1 MEESIYKHNYEYL
14 SIEEAK
20 SIIGGTFIQGT
31 TNIGGELATKADI
44 DGLLKGADKKLT
56 SIVPVTDTSNEF
68 ICFFE
73 CEDIETFPDDL
84 EHRWIEVSPIQFTFP
99 ADGGSV
105 KITGSYGLTGTLGT
119 RKKVGD
125 ITDTIT
131 ADANATPSTKSG
143 SKTYYYNNDQSQTPT
158 AKVSWTQPNKEEE
171 FPEEWT
177 YVFEYNISD
186 TNGGSSTGTSWSR
199 QYYANGQEIK
209 YDDDFTLN
217 GITSYRTK
225 TGTFGTVKKENVQ
238 YSGQIGRPSG
248 YNYSDKVITQ
258 NGRLAQQGS
267 NKQLQWSYTQEANVK
282 VWGISADPTSLH
294 FEAAGGTQSVSVTTW
309 YTWQY
314 NNNNNQKFDQNTTTE
329 NITAEANTLQQQK
342 TWTKVITKN
351 NKSVSIQCTQEGAQE
366 QFPDDLQHRWIRV
379 QPESSQ
385 ISVDGGTINVTG
397 SYGLTGTYGTEKK
410 IGDITDTIVV
420 ESNSTQDQKSGSKT
434 YYYNNNQSD
443 TPTAKITWTQPG
455 RAEEFPDDE
464 AHRWIEIT
472 PTNAGNFPETG
483 GTITVTGSYGL
494 TGSFGTR
501 KTVGNIND
509 TITVEKNTTTQTKS
523 GSKTYYYNNK
533 PNTNPSATVT
543 WTQDA
548 HIESFTYTYEFKI
561 GLSQD
566 EITKDT
572 LTLLFESTQY
582 GEGSKVPV
590 YYKSIKKKINESGYV
605 VETTN
610 VDIRKSEGTT
620 NNSVVEINN
629 GVIYVYPK
637 AENSSLV
644 DKRFDNY
651 TFTNDNGNKC
661 HIQFIQ
667 NIAGIKVLSCDMV
680 KFTYKWSN
688 GRDLDQAVY
697 VNVNHPDISD
707 DDYSGYGGTVKNNK
721 VLEQF
726 LKFAGDNTG
735 TGNEYTIVE
744 FNSLQKWLQ
753 LHKDEQSSIP
763 GKTIIESLTDNNG
776 ISSIKIDLYANWYG
790 VIGNNTYI
798 QYTAYNKD
806 GDNQKIDVDEDNK
819 QFILT
824 GYQEI
829 DSFQQSF
836 VCHSYGKELWKN
848 PNPRKNYTKI
858 GEFIVY
864 LNNNKVAFQSN
875 EGDYNKWQPGVV
887 TQYVTPSS
895 IDYQYSM
902 TDNNDKC
909 NVTVNL
915 KDFTCDKL
923 SDDDEFSID
932 LYGVAIPVNAGE
944 DIKPYNYSSDF
955 DFTKSVS
962 KQEFPTQFQF
972 EFDVNDFIAKVKEN
986 YFLKDYTGQVYIYIA
1001 IYSQELIKI
1010 ERSFVMKREFFL
1022 IKSDHITR
1030 SV

>member
-1 MEESIYKHNYEYL
+1 MEESNYKHNYEYL

-20 SIIGGTFIQGT
+20 SIIGGTFVQGT
-31 TNIGGELATKADI
+31 TSIGGELATKANI
-44 DGLLKGADKKLT
+44 DKLLTAADKKLT

-73 CEDIETFPDDL
+73 CISNETFPDDL

-125 ITDTIT
+125 IADTIT
-131 ADANATPSTKSG
+131 AGANATPSTKNG

-171 FPEEWT
+171 FPD
-177 YVFEYNISD
+177 N
-186 TNGGSSTGTSWSR
+186 
-199 QYYANGQEIK
+199 
-209 YDDDFTLN
+209 
-217 GITSYRTK
+217 
-225 TGTFGTVKKENVQ
+225 
-238 YSGQIGRPSG
+238 
-248 YNYSDKVITQ
+248 
-258 NGRLAQQGS
+258 
-267 NKQLQWSYTQEANVK
+267 EA
-282 VWGISADPTSLH
+282 
-294 FEAAGGTQSVSVTTW
+294 
-309 YTWQY
+309 
-314 NNNNNQKFDQNTTTE
+314 
-329 NITAEANTLQQQK
+329 
-342 TWTKVITKN
+342 
-351 NKSVSIQCTQEGAQE
+351 
-366 QFPDDLQHRWIRV
+366 HRWIRV

-385 ISVDGGTINVTG
+385 IPVDGGTINVTG

-410 IGDITDTIVV
+410 VGDITDTIVV
-420 ESNSTQDQKSGSKT
+420 ESNSTQGQKSGSKT

-472 PTNAGNFPETG
+472 PTNAGNFTEDG

-494 TGSFGTR
+494 TGSFGTK
-501 KTVGNIND
+501 KTVGQIND
-509 TITVEKNTTTQTKS
+509 TITVERNTTTQTKS
-523 GSKTYYYNNK
+523 GSKTYYYNN
-533 PNTNPSATVT
+533 NSGTSPSATVT

-548 HIESFTYTYEFKI
+548 HVESFTYTYEFKI

-590 YYKSIKKKINESGYV
+590 YYKSIKKKINESGQV

-697 VNVNHPDISD
+697 VNVNYPDTTD
-707 DDYSGYGGTVKNNK
+707 DDYSGYGGTVEYNK
-721 VLEQF
+721 VLKQF

-735 TGNEYTIVE
+735 TGNEHTIVE

-776 ISSIKIDLYANWYG
+776 ISSIKVDLYANWYG
-790 VIGNNTYI
+790 DIGNNTYI

-806 GDNQKIDVDEDNK
+806 GDNQKIDVDKDNK

-829 DSFQQSF
+829 DSFQQNF

-944 DIKPYNYSSDF
+944 DIKPYNYSSYF

-1010 ERSFVMKREFFL
+1010 ERSFVMKKEFFL